1 MKSGSSSSIKGF
13 GYANDLGPSSTE
25 VAARDGD
32 FRWMAGKPDL
42 ENGGRPMGYCG
53 GEDSRAGTPELPG
66 NLQFASEPPADG
78 VVSKTLETDSTGIHS
93 QATWRDGS
101 AHDRDARDAICE
113 IRVSKTDT
121 VGVPEH
127 ARAENQHRRQEY
139 PVAPVA
145 GLYDHTRI
153 FAGYPSQLMFPS
165 PYSIPHPLSLYNLQ
179 NSSDLTP
186 VADEQVEVEGR
197 DSRAEDNVIKRKNGQ
212 HGSNDNHSRAC
223 HTNKDGMVCSDGSDT
238 FETDER
244 ERDVP
249 RTRGKGKASASVRD
263 AAVECAQH
271 DEILT
276 SAPDP
281 NVDDFPVSL
290 DAEHATGDLY
300 NRGYRLESD
309 EIEMGSSVRTLAMA
323 AEALNA
329 HVAVMET
336 AKEDRIDISKVDVDV
351 QMGCSAQSSAIILA
365 DRHLR
370 PAASQSP
377 LAHSGYRSVDSVEGF
392 GSYHL
397 ENDLCCALWTVAKD
411 RLDLLQP
418 VFYSHDKGQ
427 KGYLQQSEL
436 RELLHHLEPE
446 ASERQL
452 DRVDA
457 MIIAE
462 HASRLSGAHGYPP
475 VTLDLLVRSVHGGA
489 AAAARLST
497 SDGCLSAARLVAQLE
512 NAFAESNSL
521 DLIFSIDMMKGCPPS
536 LRRVRL
542 HRAMLQ
548 VAPYSLLSRSV
559 LNGADSVRLLIAA
572 LDSPGGLHSGTGPAD
587 TLASDTE
594 LLSERLRSLRTE
606 LAEVARLQR
615 EQVYIHGAQQPA
627 MVQNGTWSEQST
639 THHEERVES
648 LEQRG
653 HIVEDAPLP
662 KTQIIGSAYEE
673 IVAKVQ
679 SNLDNAILS
688 TRNQDTQAREHL
700 DRYYKWAHKR
710 RTQILSFW
718 AEVDT
723 KRRDDAAKNASR
735 ELEMS
740 TNKVAEETAKRL
752 PDEMEAKELQGAVL
766 RDNLF
771 LEAKTGTTTEQSMLS
786 SSLTAVISDPDRKEA
801 VVRSLRHALVD
812 AGNRATRAK
821 NTVAALA
828 PFAHV
833 SLEKI
838 ATDIQESVKIQ
849 V

>member
-1 MKSGSSSSIKGF
+1 MKRSVNSKGF

-42 ENGGRPMGYCG
+42 ENGGRPMEYRG
-53 GEDSRAGTPELPG
+53 GEDSRARTPELPG
-66 NLQFASEPPADG
+66 NLQLASEPPADG
-78 VVSKTLETDSTGIHS
+78 VVSKTLETDLTCIHN

-101 AHDRDARDAICE
+101 AREPAARDAHCDIQ
-113 IRVSKTDT
+113 VSKNEN
-121 VGVPEH
+121 VVVPEH

-145 GLYDHTRI
+145 GLYDHTRV
-153 FAGYPSQLMFPS
+153 FAGYPPQLMFPS
-165 PYSIPHPLSLYNLQ
+165 PYSIPHPLSLYHLQ
-179 NSSDLTP
+179 NSSDMTP
-186 VADEQVEVEGR
+186 VADEQVEVER
-197 DSRAEDNVIKRKNGQ
+197 RNARVEDDVIKRNNSQ
-212 HGSNDNHSRAC
+212 HGSNDDYSRGC
-223 HTNKDGMVCSDGSDT
+223 HTSKDDMVYSDDSDT

-244 ERDVP
+244 ERNVP
-249 RTRGKGKASASVRD
+249 QTRGKASASVPD
-263 AAVECAQH
+263 APAESVQQ
-271 DEILT
+271 DEMLT

-281 NVDDFPVSL
+281 NVDDSSVSL
-290 DAEHATGDLY
+290 DAENAASDLY
-300 NRGYRLESD
+300 SRGYRLESD
-309 EIEMGSSVRTLAMA
+309 EICGGSVRTLAMA
-323 AEALNA
+323 AAALSA

-336 AKEDRIDISKVDVDV
+336 AKEDRIDISKVDIDV
-351 QMGCSAQSSAIILA
+351 QTGCSAQSSASIPA
-365 DRHLR
+365 DRILR
-370 PAASQSP
+370 PAESQSP
-377 LAHSGYRSVDSVEGF
+377 PADRGYSVDSVEGF
-392 GSYHL
+392 GSYRL
-397 ENDLCCALWTVAKD
+397 ENDLCCALWIVAKD

-418 VFYSHDKGQ
+418 VFYSHDKVQ

-436 RELLHHLEPE
+436 RELLHNLEPE

-462 HASRLSGAHGYPP
+462 HASMLSGAQGYPP

-512 NAFAESNSL
+512 NAFVESNSL
-521 DLIFSIDMMKGCPPS
+521 DLIFSSDMLKGCPPS

-572 LDSPGGLHSGTGPAD
+572 LDSPGGSHSGTSPAD
-587 TLASDTE
+587 PLASETA
-594 LLSERLRSLRTE
+594 LLSERLRSLRSE

-615 EQVYIHGAQQPA
+615 ERVYTHGAQQPA
-627 MVQNGTWSEQST
+627 MVQNGTLSEQT
-639 THHEERVES
+639 THHEEQVES
-648 LEQRG
+648 TELHR
-653 HIVEDAPLP
+653 HIVEDEPLP
-662 KTQIIGSAYEE
+662 KTQSIGNMYGE
-673 IVAKVQ
+673 ISAKVQ
-679 SNLDNAILS
+679 SSLDNAILS

-718 AEVDT
+718 ADVDT
-723 KRRDDAAKNASR
+723 KRRDYAAKSASR
-735 ELEMS
+735 ELERS
-740 TNKVAEETAKRL
+740 TKVAEKTERKL
-752 PDEMEAKELQGAVL
+752 SNEMEAKEPQGAVL
-766 RDNLF
+766 RENLF
-771 LEAKTGTTTEQSMLS
+771 LEAKTERTSEQSMLS
-786 SSLTAVISDPDRKEA
+786 SSLTAVVSDPDRKEA

-821 NTVAALA
+821 STVAALA

-833 SLEKI
+833 SLERMI
-838 ATDIQESVKIQ
+838 ATDIPENVRIQ